1 MSDAKPNFLTTCPDC
16 GHELPPETEVCP
28 GCGKTNVSAESAL
41 DPWSKWSKA
50 GSALKTKWV
59 ASVVAFWVS
68 MAVMLIVY
76 FVEKKLNLILASIV
90 LGMMLIGVWLK
101 TRYQLHQRAEPK
113 RHTENA

>member
-1 MSDAKPNFLTTCPDC
+1 MSDVKPNFSTTCPDC
-16 GHELPPETEVCP
+16 GHELLPETKVCP
-28 GCGKTNVSAESAL
+28 GCGKTSASGESAS

-50 GSALKTKWV
+50 GNALKTKWV
-59 ASVVAFWVS
+59 ASVAAFWVS
-68 MAVMLIVY
+68 MVVMLIVY

-101 TRYQLHQRAEPK
+101 IRYQMHQRAEPN